1 MTSTSWA
8 EYHDTNLRFKHNGVD
23 ITFVMQNALTP
34 EQLQQLAQCVGGPG
48 EFAVITA
55 FNPREIVSDDA
66 NRQAHARLIEHVQ
79 SQGLKFIEA
88 HGVAATPA
96 AGATPHQELGVAIRT
111 SKNNARSIAELFVQD
126 AFFWFDGANFWIEP
140 ACEKKPATR
149 V

>member
-1 MTSTSWA
+1 MTSTSWDY
-8 EYHDTNLRFKHNGVD
+8 YHDTNLRFTHNGMD
-23 ITFVMQNALTP
+23 ITFVMSNALTP

-55 FNPREIVSDDA
+55 FNPGVIVSDDA
-66 NRQAHARLIEHVQ
+66 NRQAHAELIAHVQ

-88 HGVAATPA
+88 YGVGATPA
-96 AGATPHQELGVAIRT
+96 AGAIPHQELGVAIRT
-111 SKNNARSIAELFVQD
+111 SKSNARIIAELFVQN

-140 ACEKKPATR
+140 TCDKKPAAR

>member
-1 MTSTSWA
+1 MTSTSWD
-8 EYHDTNLRFKHNGVD
+8 EYHDTNLRFTHNGVD
-23 ITFVMQNALTP
+23 FTFVMSNALTP

-55 FNPREIVSDDA
+55 FNPGKSLSDDA
-66 NRQAHARLIEHVQ
+66 NRQAHARLIAHVQ
-79 SQGLKFIEA
+79 SLGLKFIEA
-88 HGVAATPA
+88 HGVAATHA
-96 AGATPHQELGVAIRT
+96 AGAIPHQELGVAIRT

-140 ACEKKPATR
+140 ACEKKPAAR

>member
-8 EYHDTNLRFKHNGVD
+8 EYHDTNLRFMHNGVD
-23 ITFVMQNALTP
+23 ITFVMRNALTP

-55 FNPREIVSDDA
+55 FNPGVSVSDDA
-66 NRQAHARLIEHVQ
+66 NRQAHAELIAHVQ
-79 SQGLKFIEA
+79 SLGLKFIEA

-111 SKNNARSIAELFVQD
+111 SKNNARSIAELFVQN

-140 ACEKKPATR
+140 ACETNPAVR

>member
-8 EYHDTNLRFKHNGVD
+8 EYHDTNLRFTHNGVD
-23 ITFVMQNALTP
+23 ITFVMRNALTP

-55 FNPREIVSDDA
+55 FNPGKNLSDDA
-66 NRQAHARLIEHVQ
+66 NRQAHAELIAHVQ
-79 SQGLKFIEA
+79 SLGLKFIEA

-96 AGATPHQELGVAIRT
+96 AGAIPHEELGVVIRT
-111 SKNNARSIAELFVQD
+111 SKNNARSIAELFVHN

-140 ACEKKPATR
+140 ACENKPAAR
-149 V
+149 D

>member
-8 EYHDTNLRFKHNGVD
+8 EYHDTNLQFTHNGVD
-23 ITFVMQNALTP
+23 ITFVMRNALTP

-55 FNPREIVSDDA
+55 FNPGMMVSDDA
-66 NRQAHARLIEHVQ
+66 NLQAHAELIAHVQ
-79 SQGLKFIEA
+79 SQGMKFIEA

-111 SKNNARSIAELFVQD
+111 SKSNARIIAEIFVQN

-140 ACEKKPATR
+140 ACVKKPAAR

>member
-8 EYHDTNLRFKHNGVD
+8 EYHDTNLRFTHNGMD
-23 ITFVMQNALTP
+23 ITFVMRNALTP

-55 FNPREIVSDDA
+55 FNPGKNLSDDA
-66 NRQAHARLIEHVQ
+66 NRQAHAELIAHVQ

-96 AGATPHQELGVAIRT
+96 GNAIPHQELGVAIRT
-111 SKNNARSIAELFVQD
+111 SKNNARSIAELFVQN
-126 AFFWFDGANFWIEP
+126 AFFWFDGGNFWIEP
-140 ACEKKPATR
+140 ACETNPAAR

>member
-8 EYHDTNLRFKHNGVD
+8 EYHDTNLRFMHNGVD
-23 ITFVMQNALTP
+23 ITFVMSNALTP
-34 EQLQQLAQCVGGPG
+34 EQLEQLAKCVGGPG

-55 FNPREIVSDDA
+55 FNPGKNLSDDA
-66 NRQAHARLIEHVQ
+66 NRQAHAELIAHVQ

-96 AGATPHQELGVAIRT
+96 GNAIPHQELGVAIRT
-111 SKNNARSIAELFVQD
+111 SKNNARSIAELFVQN

-140 ACEKKPATR
+140 ACKKTPAAR

>member
-8 EYHDTNLRFKHNGVD
+8 EYHDTNLRFMHNGVD
-23 ITFVMQNALTP
+23 ITFVMRNALTP

-55 FNPREIVSDDA
+55 FNPRKIVSDDA
-66 NRQAHARLIEHVQ
+66 NRQAHAELIEHVQ

-96 AGATPHQELGVAIRT
+96 AGEIPHQELGVAIRT
-111 SKNNARSIAELFVQD
+111 NKNNARSIAELFVQN

-140 ACEKKPATR
+140 ACDKKPAAR

>member
-8 EYHDTNLRFKHNGVD
+8 EYHDTNLRFTHNGVD
-23 ITFVMQNALTP
+23 ITFVMRNALTP

-55 FNPREIVSDDA
+55 FNPGVIVSDDA
-66 NRQAHARLIEHVQ
+66 NRQAHAELIAHVQ
-79 SQGLKFIEA
+79 SLGLKFIEA

-111 SKNNARSIAELFVQD
+111 SKNNARSIAELFVQN

-140 ACEKKPATR
+140 ACETNPAAR

>member
-55 FNPREIVSDDA
+55 FNPGKSLSDDA
-66 NRQAHARLIEHVQ
+66 NRQAHARLIAHVQ
-79 SQGLKFIEA
+79 SQGLKFIEV

-96 AGATPHQELGVAIRT
+96 GNAIPHQELGVAIRT

-140 ACEKKPATR
+140 ARVNKPAAR

>member
-8 EYHDTNLRFKHNGVD
+8 EYHDTNLRFTHNGMD
-23 ITFVMQNALTP
+23 ITFVMRNALTP

-55 FNPREIVSDDA
+55 FNPGKDVSDDA
-66 NRQAHARLIEHVQ
+66 NRQAHAELIAHVQ
-79 SQGLKFIEA
+79 SLGLKFIEA

-111 SKNNARSIAELFVQD
+111 SKSNARSIAELFVQN

-140 ACEKKPATR
+140 ACKKTPAAR

>member
-8 EYHDTNLRFKHNGVD
+8 EYHDTNLRFTHNGVD
-23 ITFVMQNALTP
+23 ITFVMRNALTP

-55 FNPREIVSDDA
+55 FNPGKNLSDDA
-66 NRQAHARLIEHVQ
+66 NRQAHAELIAHVQ
-79 SQGLKFIEA
+79 SLGLNFIEA
-88 HGVAATPA
+88 HGVAATLA

-111 SKNNARSIAELFVQD
+111 SKSNARIIAELFVQN

-140 ACEKKPATR
+140 ACKKTPAAR

>member
-23 ITFVMQNALTP
+23 ITFVMRNALTP
-34 EQLQQLAQCVGGPG
+34 EQLEQLAQCVGGPG

-66 NRQAHARLIEHVQ
+66 NRQAHAKLIAHVQ
-79 SQGLKFIEA
+79 SLGLIFIEA

-96 AGATPHQELGVAIRT
+96 GGAIPHQELGVAIRT
-111 SKNNARSIAELFVQD
+111 SKNNARSIAERFVQN

-140 ACEKKPATR
+140 ACKKKPAAR

>member
-23 ITFVMQNALTP
+23 ITFVMRNALTP
-34 EQLQQLAQCVGGPG
+34 EQLEQLAQCVGGPG

-55 FNPREIVSDDA
+55 FNPGKSLSDDA
-66 NRQAHARLIEHVQ
+66 NRQAHAELIAHVQ
-79 SQGLKFIEA
+79 SLGLKFIEA

-111 SKNNARSIAELFVQD
+111 SKSNARSIAELFVQN

-140 ACEKKPATR
+140 ACETNPAAR

>member
-23 ITFVMQNALTP
+23 ITFVMRNALTP

-55 FNPREIVSDDA
+55 FNPGVIVSDDA
-66 NRQAHARLIEHVQ
+66 NRQAHAELIAHVQ
-79 SQGLKFIEA
+79 SLGLKFIEA

-111 SKNNARSIAELFVQD
+111 SKSNARSIAELFVQN

-140 ACEKKPATR
+140 ACETNPAAR

>member
-8 EYHDTNLRFKHNGVD
+8 EYHDTNLRFTHNGVD
-23 ITFVMQNALTP
+23 ITFVMRNALTP

-55 FNPREIVSDDA
+55 FNPGKSLSDDA
-66 NRQAHARLIEHVQ
+66 NHQAHARLIAHVQ

-88 HGVAATPA
+88 HGVAATHA
-96 AGATPHQELGVAIRT
+96 AGAIPHQELGVAIRT
-111 SKNNARSIAELFVQD
+111 SKNNARSIAELFVQN

-140 ACEKKPATR
+140 ACVKKPAAR

>member
-1 MTSTSWA
+1 MTSTPWDH
-8 EYHDTNLRFKHNGVD
+8 YHDTNLRFTHNGVD
-23 ITFVMQNALTP
+23 ITFVMRNALTP

-55 FNPREIVSDDA
+55 FNPGKNLSDDA
-66 NRQAHARLIEHVQ
+66 NHQAHAELIAHVQ
-79 SQGLKFIEA
+79 SLGLNFIEA

-140 ACEKKPATR
+140 ACDKKPAAR

>member
-8 EYHDTNLRFKHNGVD
+8 EYHDTNLRFMHNGVD
-23 ITFVMQNALTP
+23 ITFVMSNALTP

-55 FNPREIVSDDA
+55 FNPGVIVSDDA
-66 NRQAHARLIEHVQ
+66 NRQAHAELIAHVQ

-88 HGVAATPA
+88 YGVGATPA
-96 AGATPHQELGVAIRT
+96 AGAIPHQELGVAIRT
-111 SKNNARSIAELFVQD
+111 SKSNARIIAELFVQN

-140 ACEKKPATR
+140 ACKKTPAAR

>member
-1 MTSTSWA
+1 MTSTSWD
-8 EYHDTNLRFKHNGVD
+8 EYHDTNLRFTHNGVD
-23 ITFVMQNALTP
+23 FTFVMSNALTP
-34 EQLQQLAQCVGGPG
+34 EQLEQLAQCVGGPG

-55 FNPREIVSDDA
+55 FNPGKNLSDDA
-66 NRQAHARLIEHVQ
+66 NRQAHAELIAHVQ

-96 AGATPHQELGVAIRT
+96 AGEIPHQELGVAIRT
-111 SKNNARSIAELFVQD
+111 SMNNARSIAERFVQD

-140 ACEKKPATR
+140 ACETNPAAR

>member
-8 EYHDTNLRFKHNGVD
+8 EYHDTNLRFTHNGMD
-23 ITFVMQNALTP
+23 ITFVMRNALTP

-55 FNPREIVSDDA
+55 FNPRKDVSDDA
-66 NRQAHARLIEHVQ
+66 NRQAHARLIAHVQ
-79 SQGLKFIEA
+79 SLGLKFIEA

-111 SKNNARSIAELFVQD
+111 SKNNARSIAERFVQN

-140 ACEKKPATR
+140 ACEKKPAAR

>member
-8 EYHDTNLRFKHNGVD
+8 DYHDTNLRFTHNGVD
-23 ITFVMQNALTP
+23 ITFVMRNALTP
-34 EQLQQLAQCVGGPG
+34 EQLEQLAKCVGGPG

-55 FNPREIVSDDA
+55 FNPNKSLSDDA
-66 NRQAHARLIEHVQ
+66 NFQAHARLIAHVQ

-96 AGATPHQELGVAIRT
+96 AGAIPHQELGVAIRT
-111 SKNNARSIAELFVQD
+111 SKNNARSIAELFVQN

-140 ACEKKPATR
+140 ACKKTPAAR

>member
-1 MTSTSWA
+1 MTSTSWDY
-8 EYHDTNLRFKHNGVD
+8 YHDTNLRFTHNGVD
-23 ITFVMQNALTP
+23 ITFVMRNALTP

-55 FNPREIVSDDA
+55 FNPGKSLSDDA
-66 NRQAHARLIEHVQ
+66 NRQAHAELIAHVQ
-79 SQGLKFIEA
+79 SLGLKFIEA

-111 SKNNARSIAELFVQD
+111 SKNNARSIAELFVQN
-126 AFFWFDGANFWIEP
+126 AFFWFDGAKFWIEP
-140 ACEKKPATR
+140 ACVKKPAAR

>member
-8 EYHDTNLRFKHNGVD
+8 EYHDTNLRFTHNGMD
-23 ITFVMQNALTP
+23 ITFVMRNALTP

-55 FNPREIVSDDA
+55 FNPGKDVSDDA
-66 NRQAHARLIEHVQ
+66 NRQAHAELIAHVQ
-79 SQGLKFIEA
+79 SLGLKFIEA

-111 SKNNARSIAELFVQD
+111 SKSNARSIAELFVQD

-140 ACEKKPATR
+140 ACKKTPAAR

>member
-1 MTSTSWA
+1 MTSTSWD
-8 EYHDTNLRFKHNGVD
+8 EYHDTNLRFTHNGVD
-23 ITFVMQNALTP
+23 FTFVMSNALTP

-55 FNPREIVSDDA
+55 FNPNKSLSDDA
-66 NRQAHARLIEHVQ
+66 NRQAHGRLIEHVQ
-79 SQGLKFIEA
+79 SLGLNFIEA
-88 HGVAATPA
+88 HGVTATPA

-111 SKNNARSIAELFVQD
+111 SKSNARSIAELFVQN

-140 ACEKKPATR
+140 ARKTNPAAR

>member
-1 MTSTSWA
+1 MTSTSWDY
-8 EYHDTNLRFKHNGVD
+8 YHDTNLRFTHNGVD
-23 ITFVMQNALTP
+23 ITFVMSNALTP
-34 EQLQQLAQCVGGPG
+34 EQLEQLAKCVGGPG

-55 FNPREIVSDDA
+55 FNPGKDVSDDA
-66 NRQAHARLIEHVQ
+66 NRQAHARLIAHVQ
-79 SQGLKFIEA
+79 SLGLKFIET

-140 ACEKKPATR
+140 ACETNPAAR

>member
-23 ITFVMQNALTP
+23 ITFVMRNALTP

-55 FNPREIVSDDA
+55 FNPGKNVSDDA
-66 NRQAHARLIEHVQ
+66 NRQAHARLIAHVQ
-79 SQGLKFIEA
+79 SLGLKFIEA

-111 SKNNARSIAELFVQD
+111 SKSNARSIAELFVQN

-140 ACEKKPATR
+140 ACETNPAAR

>member
-1 MTSTSWA
+1 MTSNSWA

-23 ITFVMQNALTP
+23 ITFVMRNVLTP
-34 EQLQQLAQCVGGPG
+34 EQLEQLAQCVGGPG

-55 FNPREIVSDDA
+55 FNPGKSLSDDA
-66 NRQAHARLIEHVQ
+66 NRQAHAELIAHVQ

-96 AGATPHQELGVAIRT
+96 AGEIPHQELGVAIRT
-111 SKNNARSIAELFVQD
+111 SKNNARSIAELFVQN

>member
-8 EYHDTNLRFKHNGVD
+8 EYHDTNLRFTHNGMD
-23 ITFVMQNALTP
+23 ITFVMSNALTP
-34 EQLQQLAQCVGGPG
+34 EQLEQLAQCVGGPG

-55 FNPREIVSDDA
+55 FNPGVIVSDDA
-66 NRQAHARLIEHVQ
+66 NRQAHAELIAHVQ
-79 SQGLKFIEA
+79 SLGLKFIEA

-96 AGATPHQELGVAIRT
+96 GDAIPHQELGVAIQT
-111 SKNNARSIAELFVQD
+111 SKSNARIIAELFVQN

-140 ACEKKPATR
+140 ACETNPAAR

>member
-23 ITFVMQNALTP
+23 ITFVMRNALTP

-55 FNPREIVSDDA
+55 FNPGKSLSDDA
-66 NRQAHARLIEHVQ
+66 NRQAHAELIAHVQ
-79 SQGLKFIEA
+79 SLGLKFIEA

-111 SKNNARSIAELFVQD
+111 SKSNARSIAELFVQN

-140 ACEKKPATR
+140 ACETNPAAR